1 MKLRI
6 FLLVLFVATVSQQ
19 ANSQTTASFLD
30 KYKMAK
36 GAESHE
42 GKGKGFRF
50 NDLQLG
56 EETPRDVFKE
66 ALKDLTALVDSA
78 GFEQVEPLTVLD
90 FRGNADAIRFFL
102 PDYKVYLL
110 HSGEMI
116 TEAIIVI
123 DHTNH
128 HDEAPYLSITC
139 CYGNFT
145 SDTLHHAFRYDFGV
159 AD

>member
-1 MKLRI
+1 MRLRI

-19 ANSQTTASFLD
+19 ANSQTTTALFD
-30 KYKMAK
+30 KYKTAK
-36 GAESHE
+36 GVKSYE
-42 GKGKGFRF
+42 GKGKGFKF
-50 NDLQLG
+50 SALQLG
-56 EETPRDVFKE
+56 EETPRLLFKE
-66 ALKDLTALVDSA
+66 ALRDLTALVNSV

-145 SDTLHHAFRYDFGV
+145 SDTLRHAFRYDFGV